1 MASTGESRTTYMGK
15 ERVRKLSKESQDAM
29 KVNAVAYML
38 FLAGALPSEVGY
50 ITDRNIKIATKK
62 SDNKKISKE
71 DLKKINKDLYN
82 KIYGPG
88 SSYYKNKQLKKKLK
102 P

>member
-1 MASTGESRTTYMGK
+1 
-15 ERVRKLSKESQDAM
+15 M

-50 ITDRNIKIATKK
+50 LTDRNMKIATKK
-62 SDNKKISKE
+62 DPKTNKISKE
-71 DLKKINKDLYN
+71 DLKKINKELYN

-88 SSYYKNKQLKKKLK
+88 SSYYKNQQIKKNLKKK
-102 P
+102 